1 MADLRKVSA
10 LILDDNAHMR
20 ELLKVNLSAFGL
32 GHIHQASSGP
42 AAIAI
47 LDKAEVDLAFVDLKH
62 GDQPGLGGIE
72 FCHELRK
79 RPEPEWRFLP
89 LIVVT
94 AYSELRYLKQ
104 AIDAGAD
111 EFLVK
116 PVSPAAMVDRINAVI
131 ERRRPF
137 ITSLDYLGPD
147 RRRRRDKKFK
157 GPFRRFDDASDI
169 EI

>member
-20 ELLKVNLSAFGL
+20 GLIRATLSAFGL
-32 GHIHQASSGP
+32 RHIHEAGDGST
-42 AAIAI
+42 AMAK
-47 LDKAEVDLAFVDLKH
+47 LDQGDIDIAFVDLKH
-62 GDQPGLGGIE
+62 GNLAVLGGIE
-72 FCHELRK
+72 FCREVRK
-79 RPEPEWRFLP
+79 RPEQELRFLP
-89 LIVVT
+89 LIIVT

-111 EFLVK
+111 EFLAK
-116 PVSPAAMVDRINAVI
+116 PVSPAAMAKRINLVV

-137 ITSLDYLGPD
+137 VVAPEFFGPD
-147 RRRRRDKKFK
+147 RRRRRDKKFN
-157 GPFRRFDDASDI
+157 GPFRRSDDASDV

>member
-1 MADLRKVSA
+1 MADLRKISA

-32 GHIHQASSGP
+32 VHIHQASNSLG
-42 AAIAI
+42 ALAM
-47 LDKAEVDLAFVDLKH
+47 LDKAEVDMAFVDLKL
-62 GDQPGLGGIE
+62 GDQSGLGGIE
-72 FCHELRK
+72 FCRDLRK
-79 RPEPEWRFLP
+79 RAEPELHFLP

-94 AYSELRYLKQ
+94 AYSELRYIKQ

-116 PVSPAAMVDRINAVI
+116 PVSPAAMADRINAVI

-137 ITSLDYLGPD
+137 ITALDYVGPD
-147 RRRRRDKKFK
+147 RRRRRDKKFE
-157 GPFRRFDDASDI
+157 GPFRRFDDAGDI